1 MLLSLRDEELLVFE
15 TTDNLLFV
23 TNISGKQLNNPII
36 IETKFLFL
44 YSFALAGVAKQFSFS
59 SEPCCHVTVVSS

>member
-36 IETKFLFL
+36 IETKFLFYIPL
-44 YSFALAGVAKQFSFS
+44 
-59 SEPCCHVTVVSS
+59 P